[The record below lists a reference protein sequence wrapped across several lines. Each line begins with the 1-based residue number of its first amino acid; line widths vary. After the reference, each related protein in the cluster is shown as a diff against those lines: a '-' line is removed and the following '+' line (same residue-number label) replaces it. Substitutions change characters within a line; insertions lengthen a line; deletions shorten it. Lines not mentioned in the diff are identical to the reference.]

1 MSEILDNTY
10 TTWLVPLLA
19 IVVLLVA
26 WLVYRHWFVGRS
38 GLDDVLNEIA
48 FERLDGLV
56 LPNGDDG
63 VIQIDHLILTAQGL
77 LVLHIKDAPGKVF
90 GADKMQEWT
99 VIAAD
104 RRYTFSN
111 PQPALYDRVAAVRQ
125 IVRDVPV
132 EGRILFLEGA
142 EFTKGVP
149 DLVRLLE
156 ELRGE
161 FAEADKA
168 AAKRKIEAF
177 IPHWERLEKNAVAG

>member
-1 MSEILDNTY
+1 MSEILENTY
-10 TTWLVPLLA
+10 TTWLLPLLA
-19 IVVLLVA
+19 VVALLIV
-26 WLVYRHWFVGRS
+26 WLFYRRWYSGRS

-48 FERLDGLV
+48 FERIDGLV
-56 LPNGDDG
+56 IPSGDDG
-63 VIQIDHLILTAQGL
+63 VIQIDHLVLTSRGL
-77 LVLHIKDAPGKVF
+77 LVLHIKDAPGTVF

-99 VIAAD
+99 VMADD

-149 DLVRLLE
+149 DLVRLLD
-156 ELRGE
+156 ELRDE
-161 FAEADKA
+161 FAEPDKV

-177 IPHWERLEKNAVAG
+177 TTHWERLEKAAVAG